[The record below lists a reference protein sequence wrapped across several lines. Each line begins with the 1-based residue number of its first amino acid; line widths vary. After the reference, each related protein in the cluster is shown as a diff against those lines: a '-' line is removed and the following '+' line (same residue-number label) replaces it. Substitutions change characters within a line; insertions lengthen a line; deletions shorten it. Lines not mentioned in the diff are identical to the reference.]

1 MDIFKRINLDDYNY
15 NLPDE
20 FIAKYPLE
28 DRGAARLIIFKNKEI
43 KEDIFH
49 HIDKY
54 LSNNQILVLN
64 NTKVI
69 PARIIFQKETGAHI
83 EIFCEHPFEPSDYYS
98 IFQTKEKCIWK
109 CLVGNVKKWKNN
121 VIQKIIR
128 IENKDIIFEARKI
141 RKIDNHWLIE
151 FKWNDS
157 NYTFHD
163 IIENVGKIPI
173 PPYIKR
179 DTEEIDKIY
188 YQTIYSKYEGS
199 VASPTAGLHF
209 TDKIIEKILN
219 KGLDIAELTLHVGS
233 GTFKPIKSDN
243 ILEHEMHEETF
254 IITDDLIR
262 KLLKERQIIA
272 VGTTTVRCLE
282 SLPFVAEYLIT
293 RKDKTQIKITQWE
306 PYQKQDKLNRK
317 ETLEIIRDYM
327 EKNKITKLQA
337 HTQLFIIPGFQF
349 TFTDAMVT
357 NFHQPKST
365 LLLLVSA
372 FIGDEWKRI
381 YNYAIENRF
390 RFLSYGDGMLLYS
403 T

>member
-199 VASPTAGLHF
+199 VASPTAGLH
-209 TDKIIEKILN
+209 L
-219 KGLDIAELTLHVGS
+219 L
-233 GTFKPIKSDN
+233 IK
-243 ILEHEMHEETF
+243 L
-254 IITDDLIR
+254 
-262 KLLKERQIIA
+262 
-272 VGTTTVRCLE
+272 
-282 SLPFVAEYLIT
+282 
-293 RKDKTQIKITQWE
+293 
-306 PYQKQDKLNRK
+306 
-317 ETLEIIRDYM
+317 
-327 EKNKITKLQA
+327 
-337 HTQLFIIPGFQF
+337 
-349 TFTDAMVT
+349 
-357 NFHQPKST
+357 
-365 LLLLVSA
+365 
-372 FIGDEWKRI
+372 
-381 YNYAIENRF
+381 
-390 RFLSYGDGMLLYS
+390 
-403 T
+403 